1 MADQLKVVYMIY
13 RTVPVLVTLNHATPG
28 FKLMPFAYAEY
39 LSNGT
44 RVV

>member
-1 MADQLKVVYMIY
+1 MADQSKVVYDY
-13 RTVPVLVTLNHATPG
+13 QTVPVLVTLNDATPG